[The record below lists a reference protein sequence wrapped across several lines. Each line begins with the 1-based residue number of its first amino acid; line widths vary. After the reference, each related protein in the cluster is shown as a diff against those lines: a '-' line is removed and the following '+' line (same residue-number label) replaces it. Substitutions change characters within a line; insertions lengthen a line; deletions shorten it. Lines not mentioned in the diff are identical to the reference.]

1 MINLKSILL
10 NATLVATA
18 ALPLAAA
25 ALFTSAGSAQAAALT
40 GEFSFDGG
48 KSKTQIGNPFVKSLV
63 TLKKDSLTFTPDSII
78 QDSNGVKSTPVA
90 VAAQTGSFLGFNS
103 ASIRDIISFA
113 NNTVQNPFLDLGN
126 LPSDGDILPGD
137 DTASLADGINIF
149 TLTSSG
155 YQITQTGAN
164 ITIAVNLLG
173 YFTSA
178 TGEITNGAGSLS
190 FQRNNTT
197 VAQAISILDTAD
209 GSLANL
215 TFSGSTFTTS
225 VPEPAALLGLG
236 AVGGVMAMSRRRK
249 GVVQ

>member
-1 MINLKSILL
+1 MINFKSKLL
-10 NATLVATA
+10 NATLALTA
-18 ALPLAAA
+18 ALPLTTAG
-25 ALFTSAGSAQAAALT
+25 LFTSAGSAQAAALT
-40 GEFSFDGG
+40 GEFSFNGG
-48 KSKTQIGNPFVKSLV
+48 TTVNPFASSLV

-78 QDSNGVKSTPVA
+78 ADSNGVKSTPVG

-113 NNTVQNPFLDLGN
+113 SDTVQNPFLDLGN
-126 LPSDGDILPGD
+126 LTIPGIIMPGEN
-137 DTASLADGINIF
+137 TASLADGSNIF

-164 ITIAVNLLG
+164 ITIAVDLRG

-197 VAQAISILDTAD
+197 VAQANSILDTAD

>member
-1 MINLKSILL
+1 MISLKSKLL
-10 NATLVATA
+10 NAILATTA

-25 ALFTSAGSAQAAALT
+25 GLFTSVGSAQAVSLT
-40 GEFSFDGG
+40 GEFSFNGG
-48 KSKTQIGNPFVKSLV
+48 LTANPFASSLV

-78 QDSNGVKSTPVA
+78 ADSNGVKSTPVS
-90 VAAQTGSFLGFNS
+90 VAAQTGSFLDFNS
-103 ASIRDIISFA
+103 ASIRDIISFSSGI
-113 NNTVQNPFLDLGN
+113 VQNPFLDLGN
-126 LPSDGDILPGD
+126 LTLPGTILPGEN
-137 DTASLADGINIF
+137 TASLADGKNIF

-155 YQITQTGAN
+155 YKITQTGAN
-164 ITIAVNLLG
+164 ITIAVDLWG

-197 VAQAISILDTAD
+197 VAQANSILDTAG
-209 GSLANL
+209 GSLDNL

-236 AVGGVMAMSRRRK
+236 AVGAVMVMSRHRK
-249 GVVQ
+249 SVV

>member
-1 MINLKSILL
+1 MISLKSKLL
-10 NATLVATA
+10 NATLAATA
-18 ALPLAAA
+18 ALPLATAG
-25 ALFTSAGSAQAAALT
+25 LFTSAGSAQAAALT
-40 GEFSFDGG
+40 GEFSFNGG
-48 KSKTQIGNPFVKSLV
+48 VTVNPFASSLV

-78 QDSNGVKSTPVA
+78 ADSNGVKSTPVG

-113 NNTVQNPFLDLGN
+113 SDTVQNPFLDLGN
-126 LPSDGDILPGD
+126 LTIPGTILPGES
-137 DTASLADGINIF
+137 TASLADGSNIF
-149 TLTSSG
+149 TLTSSD
-155 YQITQTGAN
+155 YKITQTGAN
-164 ITIAVNLLG
+164 ITIAVDLWG

-178 TGEITNGAGSLS
+178 TGEITKGAGSLS

-197 VAQAISILDTAD
+197 VAQANAILDTTG

-236 AVGGVMAMSRRRK
+236 AVGAVMVMSRRRK
-249 GVVQ
+249 SVV

>member
-1 MINLKSILL
+1 MIMIGLKSKLL
-10 NATLVATA
+10 NATLAATT

-25 ALFTSAGSAQAAALT
+25 GLFTSAGSAQAAALT
-40 GEFSFDGG
+40 GEFSFNGG
-48 KSKTQIGNPFVKSLV
+48 VTVNPFAYSLV

-78 QDSNGVKSTPVA
+78 ADSNGVKSTPVG

-113 NNTVQNPFLDLGN
+113 SDTVQNPFLDLGN
-126 LPSDGDILPGD
+126 LTIPGTILPGES
-137 DTASLADGINIF
+137 TASLADGSNIF

-164 ITIAVNLLG
+164 ITIAVDLFG

-197 VAQAISILDTAD
+197 VAQANSILNTAN
-209 GSLANL
+209 GSLNNL

-236 AVGGVMAMSRRRK
+236 AVSAVMVMSRRRK
-249 GVVQ
+249 SAAQ

>member
-1 MINLKSILL
+1 MIMISLKSKLL
-10 NATLVATA
+10 NATLAAAA

-25 ALFTSAGSAQAAALT
+25 GLFTSVGSAQAASLT
-40 GEFSFDGG
+40 GEFSFNGG
-48 KSKTQIGNPFVKSLV
+48 VTVNPFGSSLV

-78 QDSNGVKSTPVA
+78 ADSNGVKSTPVG

-113 NNTVQNPFLDLGN
+113 SDTAQNPFLDLGN
-126 LPSDGDILPGD
+126 LTIPGTILPGES
-137 DTASLADGINIF
+137 TASLADGKNIF
-149 TLTSSG
+149 TLTSSD
-155 YQITQTGAN
+155 YKISQTGAN
-164 ITIAVNLLG
+164 ITIAVDLWG

-178 TGEITNGAGSLS
+178 TGETTKGAGSLS

-197 VAQAISILDTAD
+197 VAQANTILNTTG

-236 AVGGVMAMSRRRK
+236 AVGAVMVMSRRRRS
-249 GVVQ
+249 VA

>member
-1 MINLKSILL
+1 MISLKSKLL
-10 NATLVATA
+10 NAALAVTA
-18 ALPLAAA
+18 ALPLAATGF
-25 ALFTSAGSAQAAALT
+25 FTSVGSAQAASLT
-40 GEFSFDGG
+40 GEFSFNGG
-48 KSKTQIGNPFVKSLV
+48 LTVNPFASSLV
-63 TLKKDSLTFTPDSII
+63 TLKKDSLTFSPDSII
-78 QDSNGVKSTPVA
+78 ADSNGVKSTPVS

-113 NNTVQNPFLDLGN
+113 SNTVQNPFLDLGN
-126 LPSDGDILPGD
+126 LTLPGTILPGES
-137 DTASLADGINIF
+137 TASLADGKNIF

-155 YQITQTGAN
+155 YKITQTGAN
-164 ITIAVNLLG
+164 ITIAVDLFG

-197 VAQAISILDTAD
+197 VAQANSILNTAN
-209 GSLANL
+209 GSLNNL

-236 AVGGVMAMSRRRK
+236 AVGAVMVMSRRRK
-249 GVVQ
+249 SAAQ